1 MPLGRDIADPFISPY
16 IKSTNLQRR
25 NNKIQK
31 TKRIEEM
38 LNVVFPYNC
47 KKMFFMSR
55 HVS

>member
-1 MPLGRDIADPFISPY
+1 LPILLLVLISN
-16 IKSTNLQRR
+16 STNLQRR